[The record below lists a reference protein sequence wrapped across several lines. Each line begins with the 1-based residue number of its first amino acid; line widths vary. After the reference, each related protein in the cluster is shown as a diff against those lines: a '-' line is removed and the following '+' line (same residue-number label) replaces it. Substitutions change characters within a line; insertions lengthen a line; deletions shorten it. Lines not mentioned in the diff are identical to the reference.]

1 MPEQPTRLISMGR
14 PSLNIHKVRCRAILQ
29 LLDEGWKRASE
40 CPEVNPDAGEVEI
53 TERLRDSMREVLK
66 GRVAKWG
73 KSVWVLSG
81 TESRSTPSTL
91 QPDGITDIP
100 IAFTEIRE
108 KYDDHDQHATIECKR
123 IAGSSTDL
131 CRLYVVQGIDRFKM
145 GKYAG
150 RHVYGFMAGYVL
162 SGDPQSAAHGINRY
176 LTGKERLD
184 DHLQS
189 CTIRD
194 DPWAR
199 SSVHQRPN
207 STVPITLHHAFLSL
221 RLAPS

>member
-1 MPEQPTRLISMGR
+1 MSDRRSQPLATGR
-14 PSLNIHKVRCRAILQ
+14 KILDIGPDRCAIILQ
-29 LLDEGWKRASE
+29 LLDGGWARASA
-40 CPEVNPDAGEVEI
+40 CPEVTPALSEVEI
-53 TERLRDSMREVLK
+53 SEHLRDGMREFLK
-66 GRVAKWG
+66 GRFGKWRR
-73 KSVWVLSG
+73 KIWVLSG
-81 TESRSTPSTL
+81 TESRSTPSTR

-108 KYDDHDQHATIECKR
+108 KYDDHGPHTTIECKR

-131 CRLYVVQGIDRFKM
+131 CRLYVVQGIDRFKT

-150 RHVYGFMAGYVL
+150 NHRFGFMVGYVL

-184 DHLQS
+184 DQLQS

-194 DPWAR
+194 EPWAR

-207 STVPITLHHAFLSL
+207 STVPITLHHAFLSF